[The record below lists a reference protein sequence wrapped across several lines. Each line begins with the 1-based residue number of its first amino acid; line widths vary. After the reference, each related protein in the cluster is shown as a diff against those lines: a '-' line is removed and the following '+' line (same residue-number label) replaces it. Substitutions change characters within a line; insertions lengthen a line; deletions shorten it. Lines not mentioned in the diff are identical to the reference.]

1 MNVTYEDVRN
11 SEEIRTYIK
20 QADESLKAIG
30 YTEHSFAHC
39 TKVAKVAGDL
49 LEKLGYDAHEVELAR
64 IAGFMHDIGN
74 VVNRIDHAQSGAMMA
89 FRILDK
95 MGMPPEDVATVITAI
110 GNHDEQTAAAVNA
123 VAAALIIADKTD
135 VRRSRVRN
143 RSTINFDIHDR
154 VNYAAEKSDV
164 ILEPDSKTITLDL
177 KINAEICAVMDYFE
191 IFTGRMLLCRKA
203 AEFLGLQFKLDIND
217 VYLLYYHLFH
227 IFWKKFIFIAF

>member
-123 VAAALIIADKTD
+123 AAAALIIADKTD

-177 KINAEICAVMDYFE
+177 KINTEICAVMDYFE

-217 VYLLYYHLFH
+217 VYLL
-227 IFWKKFIFIAF
+227 

>member
-1 MNVTYEDVRN
+1 MNVTYEDVRK

-30 YTEHSFAHC
+30 YTEHSFAH
-39 TKVAKVAGDL
+39 VGRVSDRAKYI
-49 LEKLGYDAHEVELAR
+49 LETLGATPREVELAK
-64 IAGFMHDIGN
+64 IAAHMHDIGN

-177 KINAEICAVMDYFE
+177 KINTEICAVMDYFE

-217 VYLLYYHLFH
+217 VYLL
-227 IFWKKFIFIAF
+227 